1 MGATYVSG
9 ETATAYI
16 QAEPM
21 LYYNAMYDKERHC
34 LSFDIAMSFNP
45 VPTQSISLSIWN
57 LASRSPGM
65 LFISLY
71 FTFQVFYLTGI
82 SNGAGVDDAEQLAY
96 MGALQWGYGGS
107 QPPLYTWINSLAGS
121 LFGISLFTIYLVKF
135 SMLASMFAS
144 IYFGARLLNISR
156 AVAAAGMLGVF
167 LLPQIAWESQ
177 RTLTHSVAGT
187 AGCAWAFLT
196 FAWYMKSRSWPAAAI
211 FGIAIAAG
219 LLGKFNAIF
228 FMTAL
233 AAAALTIP
241 EYRSVVLSRKS
252 ITTVVTFVLCSAPTS
267 FWALTHTE
275 NLLART
281 HKFQVNEGGQ
291 FFSSRMHG
299 IWRLLS
305 NSILFSGVAI
315 VCFGAIFAI
324 AKPEKN
330 SAKNVLGN
338 GELLVI
344 RTLVTAV
351 LLVLLGV
358 IFSGAAEVKDRWLQ
372 PVLFLAP
379 LGLSII
385 IGQRVADERYL
396 RNFALAGVFCALIV
410 IPLLAVNRLYAREGN
425 APSIGQLDYA
435 QLFNI
440 TRAEADYRSVVSIGP
455 QLPGN
460 LRLFDPSISPVHL
473 EMPNAKLRLN
483 RPALVVWFG
492 KDPSPNLVQFLTSIG
507 ANSAHNVRHISL
519 KYKYYPDLTEDV
531 SYFIAP

>member
-1 MGATYVSG
+1 MQQRVAFPKQNPHFTEMQCLIEKAIVS
-9 ETATAYI
+9 ASI
-16 QAEPM
+16 IVMP
-21 LYYNAMYDKERHC
+21 
-34 LSFDIAMSFNP
+34 FNP
-45 VPTQSISLSIWN
+45 VPKQSVPVSIVN
-57 LASRSPGM
+57 LVSRSPGL
-65 LFISLY
+65 LFILLY

-107 QPPLYTWINSLAGS
+107 QPPLYTWINNLASS
-121 LFGISLFTIYLVKF
+121 LFGISLFTVYLVKF
-135 SMLASMFAS
+135 SMLASTYAS
-144 IYFGARLLNISR
+144 IYFGARLLNLPR
-156 AVAAAGMLGVF
+156 AVATAGMLGVF

-177 RTLTHSVAGT
+177 RTLTHSVGGT

-196 FAWYMKSRSWPAAAI
+196 FAWYMKSRSWFAATM
-211 FGIAIAAG
+211 FGVAIAAG

-228 FMTAL
+228 FMSAL
-233 AAAALTIP
+233 VAAALTIP
-241 EYRSVVLSRKS
+241 GYRSVVLSAKS
-252 ITTVVTFVLCSAPTS
+252 IATVLAFALCIAPTV
-267 FWALTHTE
+267 FWAVSHTE

-281 HKFQVNEGGQ
+281 HKFQANEGGQ
-291 FFSSRMHG
+291 FFSSRVHG

-305 NSILFSGVAI
+305 NSALFSGVAL
-315 VCFGAIFAI
+315 VCFGLILAI
-324 AKPEKN
+324 AKTEKN
-330 SAKNVLGN
+330 SAKKVYDNA
-338 GELLVI
+338 ELLVI
-344 RTLVTAV
+344 RTLLIAL

-372 PVLFLAP
+372 PILFLTP

-385 IGQRVADERYL
+385 IGHRVADERYL

-410 IPLLAVNRLYAREGN
+410 IPSLAVNRLYARDGN

-435 QLFNI
+435 ELFNI
-440 TRAEADYRSVVSIGP
+440 TRAEADYRSVVSNSP

-460 LRLFDPSISPVHL
+460 LRLFDTSINPVHL

-492 KDPSPNLVQFLTSIG
+492 TEPNSNLVQFLASTG
-507 ANSAHNVRHISL
+507 VNLPHNVRHISL
-519 KYKYYPDLTEDV
+519 KYKYYPDVKEDV